1 MKKTALQELIEHL
14 ETHLLRLD
22 VPDMVYQINEAI
34 KKAKTLLP
42 KERED
47 LEEAYYRGKTDY
59 KRGAIITS
67 TDYVDQTF
75 GTYESKSEKKG

>member
-1 MKKTALQELIEHL
+1 MKKTVLQELIEHL

-22 VPDMVYQINEAI
+22 VPDMVYQIDGINEAI

-47 LEEAYYRGKTDY
+47 LEEANDEGWDNGYERGQRMDYYS
-59 KRGAIITS
+59 INFE
-67 TDYVDQTF
+67 Q
-75 GTYESKSEKKG
+75 

>member
-1 MKKTALQELIEHL
+1 MKKTVLQELIEHL

-22 VPDMVYQINEAI
+22 VPDMVYQIDGINEAI

-47 LEEAYYRGKTDY
+47 LEEAFKDGLYDFQFLDPK
-59 KRGAIITS
+59 
-67 TDYVDQTF
+67 DYVNQTF
-75 GTYESKSEKKG
+75 EK

>member
-1 MKKTALQELIEHL
+1 MKKTVLQELIEHL

-22 VPDMVYQINEAI
+22 VPDMVYQIDGINEAI

-47 LEEAYYRGKTDY
+47 LEEAFNYGVDNPHFGGSYVNKTFE
-59 KRGAIITS
+59 
-67 TDYVDQTF
+67 Q
-75 GTYESKSEKKG
+75 